1 MSNNKNQNEQW
12 MLLVLLLKEIAE
24 QKGLIQEDIAIKAE
38 MHQSHIS
45 RFFGLK
51 YAPNIDTFIKIS
63 KAIGVN
69 FFFEDQESKTDLN
82 LAMEKAMEQLGRI
95 VNKLPKN

>member
-1 MSNNKNQNEQW
+1 MLENKNQNEQW

-24 QKGLIQEDIAIKAE
+24 EKKISQEEIANNSE

-45 RFFGLK
+45 RFFSLK
-51 YAPNIDTFIKIS
+51 YKPNLDTFLKVA
-63 KAIGVN
+63 KAIKVN
-69 FFFEDQESKTDLN
+69 FFFQDQEDKSDLN
-82 LAMEKAMEQLGRI
+82 QCFEKAMEQLGRR